1 MTVNDLAKDKEF
13 VALALPDG
21 ERQIQ
26 GVYAC
31 DLLSWVMGRAKVD
44 NAWITIMSNVNI
56 LAVASLADTSCI
68 VLAEGV
74 TVDKEIIDTAVS
86 KNINILTTN
95 MDVYKTSVYLSG
107 MI

>member
-13 VALALPDG
+13 VVLALPDG

-31 DLLSWVMGRAKVD
+31 DLLSWVMGRAKAD
-44 NAWITIMSNVNI
+44 NVWITIMSNVNI

-95 MDVYKTSVYLSG
+95 MDIYKTSVYLSG
-107 MI
+107 LI